1 MLQAST
7 GATAPAARCG
17 VLYHGITGGTAMH
30 LRIIVSLIA
39 LSVAAGTSSP
49 DISRLREGDIIF
61 QETLSRQARAI
72 KLATHSRY
80 SHAGILFRFNGR
92 FQVLEAVQPVRITGL
107 NRFIRRG
114 VRGEYVIKRLRNAE
128 QIMTS
133 ERITQMKRLGRS
145 FLGKNYDIYFEW
157 SDKRLYCTEL
167 IWKLY
172 HRTFG
177 IEIGNRVRLKD
188 LDLSHPYVQRLLRIR
203 YGKQIPADE
212 PVITPGAMFH
222 ASQLET
228 VLEMPSPLNR

>member
-1 MLQAST
+1 MLTPPPLFST
-7 GATAPAARCG
+7 LTRGA
-17 VLYHGITGGTAMH
+17 AMH
-30 LRIIVSLIA
+30 LRIFIYLIA
-39 LSVAAGTSSP
+39 LWIAAGTSSP

-92 FQVLEAVQPVRITGL
+92 LKVLEAVQPVRITEL

-114 VRGEYVIKRLRNAE
+114 VRGEFVIKRLRNAE
-128 QIMTS
+128 QIITP
-133 ERITQMKRLGRS
+133 ERIRQMKELGRS
-145 FLGKNYDIYFEW
+145 FLGRNYDIYFEW

-172 HRTFG
+172 YRITG

-188 LDLSHPYVQRLLRIR
+188 LDLSHPYVQRLLRVR
-203 YGKQIPADE
+203 YGKHIPADE

-222 ASQLET
+222 ASRLET
-228 VLEMPSPLNR
+228 VLEIPSSLNR